1 MHYHVLGS
9 CRAKFDEDIVS
20 EESLARGT
28 HTHTHGSSTL
38 KVANVAYDFANKKQD
53 YMRNPV
59 HVFDNDNIE
68 FELDKVKNRP
78 LSV

>member
-9 CRAKFDEDIVS
+9 CRAKFDEDS
-20 EESLARGT
+20 FRGIACEG